1 MFLVDG
7 SYKGIRYFETDADR
21 GLFCRPDKVQRLS
34 LNGASQRPSQYD
46 PSRITMLGIYQF
58 SFEQFRVRQNFES
71 DQF

>member
-7 SYKGIRYFETDADR
+7 SYNGIRYFETDADR

-34 LNGASQRPSQYD
+34 LNGASQRTSLSNS
-46 PSRITMLGIYQF
+46 SRLTMIGINQF
-58 SFEQFRVRQNFES
+58 SFERFRVRQNFES